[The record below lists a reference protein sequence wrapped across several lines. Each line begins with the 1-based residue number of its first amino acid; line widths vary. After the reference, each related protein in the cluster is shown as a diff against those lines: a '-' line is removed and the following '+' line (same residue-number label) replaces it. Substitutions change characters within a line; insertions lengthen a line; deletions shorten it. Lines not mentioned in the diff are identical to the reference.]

1 MNLSNIRQ
9 PGGRKSPGYYLVSE
23 SGEGDW
29 QIESPGSMAVK
40 VFGRFLKNRDLREN
54 VSPFPFPFFP
64 SFFFLLLLLF
74 FLFQFVKILRSSIFW
89 RVAEIVENK
98 FRYKNTKSKARKT
111 LIKSRGEISA
121 QIYFPIICLHMH
133 TLLCGK
139 KTSDHKPPDH
149 KRNKKDKR
157 NNKKTIDKQKTALY
171 NSIINKR

>member
-54 VSPFPFPFFP
+54 VSPFPFPFPFFP
-64 SFFFLLLLLF
+64 SFFFLLLSLF
-74 FLFQFVKILRSSIFW
+74 FLFQSVKILRSSILW

-98 FRYKNTKSKARKT
+98 FLYKNIKNKGKKNTHKSGAKYPHKFIFLLYVCTCTRYYVARKHRIT
-111 LIKSRGEISA
+111 SHQSTSEA
-121 QIYFPIICLHMH
+121 
-133 TLLCGK
+133 K
-139 KTSDHKPPDH
+139 K
-149 KRNKKDKR
+149 R
-157 NNKKTIDKQKTALY
+157 
-171 NSIINKR
+171 

>member
-64 SFFFLLLLLF
+64 SFFFLLLSLF
-74 FLFQFVKILRSSIFW
+74 FLFQSVKILRSSILW

-98 FRYKNTKSKARKT
+98 FLYKNIKNKGKKNTHKSGAKYPHKFIFLLYVCTCTRYYVARKHR
-111 LIKSRGEISA
+111 I
-121 QIYFPIICLHMH
+121 
-133 TLLCGK
+133 
-139 KTSDHKPPDH
+139 TSHQSTSEA
-149 KRNKKDKR
+149 KKDKR
-157 NNKKTIDKQKTALY
+157 NNKKLLTNRKQRY
-171 NSIINKR
+171 IIQS